1 MVRDYFMFQPNNGQ
15 LRRCSVQWDD
25 CYLKTKGFVKASCS
39 CSNLCAASG
48 PVATAHELEKKSATV
63 EGLIW
68 EGTNVRKYIDLVE

>member
-1 MVRDYFMFQPNNGQ
+1 MFQPNNGQ
-15 LRRCSVQWDD
+15 RQLRRYSVQWD

-48 PVATAHELEKKSATV
+48 PAATALELEKKSATV